1 MGADASLPCG
11 PAVHLPFCK
20 LCPPFSSPSNRDPH
34 MELREEA
41 WSPGPL
47 DSEDQQM
54 ASHENPGE
62 VGLGSCQRTPSP
74 SPDPGSLRLPSGGS
88 EIPSFPPEAL
98 ASAPARPSPVLGG
111 VKFSSS
117 CTSLGA
123 NFSLSLV
130 KGVPSFLSLM
140 AWSLFPQCPGH
151 LTPFLV
157 GLSILPD
164 GKLFRPGWQ
173 LQILAGPGM
182 CQGGDEQRHVGN
194 DRAEE
199 RLWVGCGGDAGCLRI
214 YGKSFTLNIGDVY
227 KALLGL
233 IKLVPPWKLRSLFPG
248 AFTRHLRNKVWTFF
262 HVAVDASSCRASCWP
277 WVHKC
282 SFL

>member
-98 ASAPARPSPVLGG
+98 ASAPARLSPGLGG
-111 VKFSSS
+111 VKFPSS

-123 NFSLSLV
+123 TGGQLLAVSCQGCPLLPV
-130 KGVPSFLSLM
+130 PHGVVPVPPVSWALGPISS
-140 AWSLFPQCPGH
+140 WSLDSP
-151 LTPFLV
+151 
-157 GLSILPD
+157 
-164 GKLFRPGWQ
+164 RR
-173 LQILAGPGM
+173 
-182 CQGGDEQRHVGN
+182 E
-194 DRAEE
+194 
-199 RLWVGCGGDAGCLRI
+199 
-214 YGKSFTLNIGDVY
+214 TL
-227 KALLGL
+227 
-233 IKLVPPWKLRSLFPG
+233 
-248 AFTRHLRNKVWTFF
+248 
-262 HVAVDASSCRASCWP
+262 
-277 WVHKC
+277 
-282 SFL
+282 